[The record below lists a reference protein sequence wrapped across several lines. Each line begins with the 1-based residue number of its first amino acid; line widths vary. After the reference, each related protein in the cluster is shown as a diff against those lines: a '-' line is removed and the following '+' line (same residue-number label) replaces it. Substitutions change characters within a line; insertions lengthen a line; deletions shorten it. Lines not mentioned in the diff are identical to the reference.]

1 MMFASVFASL
11 GTRIMFVVLAALLGL
26 GGLFIG
32 FVKVIQKDVLA
43 QLMEHLETGQYKKRE
58 KTLAYMTKIL
68 EQGIHEYYKN
78 FDNATA
84 RKMALDYFKRIND
97 DKGMIY
103 MVVVDKNGVVLFDPV
118 NPKTVG
124 QSGLDA
130 QSVDGV
136 YYVRGYLEAAKKGGG
151 YTYYKM
157 PKYDGGVPEKKF
169 AYSHY
174 DEVSQMVIATTSYYT
189 DYTDIN
195 TENQAIK
202 EGVNKV
208 FNENTTKL
216 FLWILTATIALVVL
230 TLIYAKL
237 RIVKR
242 IDELVLKINAFSHG
256 DKDLRAKIDVGDRND
271 EISQVGRGIN
281 LFVENAR
288 LIMEEIKG
296 ISTSNKTSMDKLVQ
310 IAQETQKSMK
320 DSSTTLNSVKN
331 KATDVASM
339 MNISIEQSQGLRKRL
354 IETQGLVKESKDAI
368 GDLFSQ
374 IIESAHTEEELS
386 SKVEQLSRN
395 ADDVKSILDI
405 INDIADQT
413 NLLALNAAI
422 EAARAGE
429 HGRGFAVVADE
440 VRNLAGRTQKSLA
453 EINSTI
459 MVIVQEINAVSSQ
472 MNLNSQ
478 KMERLSD
485 MSKSVQETYE
495 KMSSNL
501 SSVVLDSNQ
510 SMDDYAKSGRQIEA
524 MVSDFAE
531 VEKVASK
538 TLADSSDILN
548 IATHVSGTTMN
559 LDKQVNLFKT

>member
-11 GTRIMFVVLAALLGL
+11 GTRIVFVVLAALISL

-32 FVKVIQKDVLA
+32 FVKVMQKDVSA

-68 EQGIHEYYKN
+68 EQGIHGYYKN

-174 DEVSQMVIATTSYYT
+174 DEVSQMVIAATSY
-189 DYTDIN
+189 YTDIN
-195 TENQAIK
+195 TENQAIT
-202 EGVNKV
+202 EGVGKV
-208 FNENTTKL
+208 FSENTAKL
-216 FLWILTATIALVVL
+216 FLWILTATIALAVL

-242 IDELVLKINAFSHG
+242 IDGLVLKINAFSHG
-256 DKDLRAKIDVGDRND
+256 DKDLRAKIEVDDRND
-271 EISQVGRGIN
+271 EISQVGRGVN

-320 DSSTTLNSVKN
+320 NSSTTLNSVKN

-339 MNISIEQSQGLRKRL
+339 MNTSIEQSQGLRKRL

-386 SKVEQLSRN
+386 SQVEQLSRN

-501 SSVVLDSNQ
+501 SSVVQDSNQ

-524 MVSDFAE
+524 MVSDFVE

>member
-1 MMFASVFASL
+1 MMFSSMFASL
-11 GTRIMFVVLAALLGL
+11 GTRIMLVVLAALLGL

-32 FVKVIQKDVLA
+32 FVKVMQKDVLV
-43 QLMEHLETGQYKKRE
+43 QLMEHLENGQYKKRE

-174 DEVSQMVIATTSYYT
+174 DEVSQMVIAATSY
-189 DYTDIN
+189 YTDIN
-195 TENQAIK
+195 TENKAIK

-339 MNISIEQSQGLRKRL
+339 MNASIEQSQGLRKRL

-374 IIESAHTEEELS
+374 ITESAHTEEELS

-459 MVIVQEINAVSSQ
+459 MVIVQEINDVSSQ

-510 SMDDYAKSGRQIEA
+510 SMDDYAKSGHQIEA

>member
-1 MMFASVFASL
+1 MMFSSMFASL
-11 GTRIMFVVLAALLGL
+11 GTRIMLVVLAALLGL

-32 FVKVIQKDVLA
+32 FVKVMQKDVLA
-43 QLMEHLETGQYKKRE
+43 QLMEHLENGQYKKRE

-84 RKMALDYFKRIND
+84 RKMALNYFKRIND

-174 DEVSQMVIATTSYYT
+174 DEVSQMVIAATSY
-189 DYTDIN
+189 YTDIN
-195 TENQAIK
+195 TENKAIK

-256 DKDLRAKIDVGDRND
+256 DKDLRAKIDVDDRND
-271 EISQVGRGIN
+271 EISQVGRGVN

-331 KATDVASM
+331 KATDIASM

-374 IIESAHTEEELS
+374 ITESAHTEEELS

-501 SSVVLDSNQ
+501 SSVVQDSNQ
-510 SMDDYAKSGRQIEA
+510 SMDDYAKSGHQIEA

>member
-1 MMFASVFASL
+1 MFASL
-11 GTRIMFVVLAALLGL
+11 GTRIMLVVLAALLGL

-32 FVKVIQKDVLA
+32 FVKVMQKDVLA
-43 QLMEHLETGQYKKRE
+43 QLMEHLENGQYKKRE
-58 KTLAYMTKIL
+58 KTLAYMTKLL
-68 EQGIHEYYKN
+68 EQGIHEYYKS

-84 RKMALDYFKRIND
+84 RKMALDYFKRINN

-174 DEVSQMVIATTSYYT
+174 DEVSQMVIAATSYYT
-189 DYTDIN
+189 DIN
-195 TENQAIK
+195 AENKAIK

-216 FLWILTATIALVVL
+216 FLWILSATIALVVL
-230 TLIYAKL
+230 TLVYAKL

-242 IDELVLKINAFSHG
+242 INELVLKINAFSRG
-256 DKDLRAKIDVGDRND
+256 DKDLRAKIDVDDCNN

-288 LIMEEIKG
+288 LIMEEVKG
-296 ISTSNKTSMDKLVQ
+296 ISTLNKTSMDKLVQ

-331 KATDVASM
+331 KATDIASM

-354 IETQGLVKESKDAI
+354 IETQELVKESKDAI

-374 IIESAHTEEELS
+374 ITESAHTEEELS
-386 SKVEQLSRN
+386 SQVEQLSRN

-510 SMDDYAKSGRQIEA
+510 SMDDYAKSGHQIEA
-524 MVSDFAE
+524 MVSDFVE

>member
-1 MMFASVFASL
+1 MVFFSMFSSL
-11 GTRIMFVVLAALLGL
+11 GARIVLVVLAALLGL

-32 FVKVIQKDVLA
+32 FVKVMQKDALA
-43 QLMEHLETGQYKKRE
+43 QLMEHLETEQYKKRE
-58 KTLAYMTKIL
+58 KTLAYMTELL

-78 FDNATA
+78 FDSATA
-84 RKMALDYFKRIND
+84 RKMVLDYFKRIND

-174 DEVSQMVIATTSYYT
+174 DEVSQMVIVATSY
-189 DYTDIN
+189 YTDIN
-195 TENQAIK
+195 TENKAIT
-202 EGVNKV
+202 EGVGKV

-242 IDELVLKINAFSHG
+242 IDELVLKVNAFSHG

-271 EISQVGRGIN
+271 EISQVGRGVN

-296 ISTSNKTSMDKLVQ
+296 ISTLNKTSMDKLVQ

-320 DSSTTLNSVKN
+320 NSSTTLDSVKN
-331 KATDVASM
+331 KATDIAGM
-339 MNISIEQSQGLRKRL
+339 MNASIEQSQGLRKRL
-354 IETQGLVKESKDAI
+354 IETQGLVKESKEAI

-374 IIESAHTEEELS
+374 ITESAHTEEELS

-501 SSVVLDSNQ
+501 SSVVQDSNQ
-510 SMDDYAKSGRQIEA
+510 SMDDYAKSGHQIEA
-524 MVSDFAE
+524 MVSDFVE

-538 TLADSSDILN
+538 TLADSSDVLN
-548 IATHVSGTTMN
+548 IATHVSETTMN

>member
-1 MMFASVFASL
+1 MFFSMFSSL
-11 GTRIMFVVLAALLGL
+11 GARIMLVVLAALLGL

-32 FVKVIQKDVLA
+32 FVKVMQKDVLA
-43 QLMEHLETGQYKKRE
+43 QLMEHLENGQYKKRE
-58 KTLAYMTKIL
+58 KTLAYMTRLL

-174 DEVSQMVIATTSYYT
+174 DEVSSMVIATTSYYT
-189 DYTDIN
+189 DIN
-195 TENQAIK
+195 TENKAIK

-296 ISTSNKTSMDKLVQ
+296 ISTLNKTSMDKLVQ
-310 IAQETQKSMK
+310 ITQETQKSMK
-320 DSSTTLNSVKN
+320 NSSTTLNSVKN
-331 KATDVASM
+331 KATDIASM
-339 MNISIEQSQGLRKRL
+339 MNASIEQSQGLRKRL
-354 IETQGLVKESKDAI
+354 IETQGLVKESKEAI

-374 IIESAHTEEELS
+374 ITESAHTEEELS

-510 SMDDYAKSGRQIEA
+510 SMDDYAKSGHQIEA
-524 MVSDFAE
+524 MVSDFVE

-538 TLADSSDILN
+538 TLVDSSDILN
-548 IATHVSGTTMN
+548 IATHVSETTMN

>member
-1 MMFASVFASL
+1 MFASVFASL

-78 FDNATA
+78 FDNTTA

-174 DEVSQMVIATTSYYT
+174 DEVSQMVIAATSY
-189 DYTDIN
+189 YTDIN
-195 TENQAIK
+195 TENKAIK

-331 KATDVASM
+331 KATDVANM
-339 MNISIEQSQGLRKRL
+339 MNASIEQSQGLRKRL

-374 IIESAHTEEELS
+374 ITESAHTEEELS

-478 KMERLSD
+478 KMEHLSD

-510 SMDDYAKSGRQIEA
+510 SMDDYAKSGHQIEA
-524 MVSDFAE
+524 MVSDFVE

-548 IATHVSGTTMN
+548 IATHVSETTMN

>member
-1 MMFASVFASL
+1 MFASVFASL

-32 FVKVIQKDVLA
+32 FVKVMQKDVLA

-58 KTLAYMTKIL
+58 KTLAYMTKLL
-68 EQGIHEYYKN
+68 EQGIHEYYKS

-174 DEVSQMVIATTSYYT
+174 DEVSQMVIAATSY
-189 DYTDIN
+189 YTDIN
-195 TENQAIK
+195 TENKAIK

-256 DKDLRAKIDVGDRND
+256 DKDLRTKIDVGDRND
-271 EISQVGRGIN
+271 EISQVGRGVN

-339 MNISIEQSQGLRKRL
+339 MNASIEQSQGLRKRL

-386 SKVEQLSRN
+386 SQVEQLSRN

-501 SSVVLDSNQ
+501 SSVVRDSNQ

-524 MVSDFAE
+524 MVSDFVG

>member
-1 MMFASVFASL
+1 M
-11 GTRIMFVVLAALLGL
+11 
-26 GGLFIG
+26 
-32 FVKVIQKDVLA
+32 QKDVLA

-58 KTLAYMTKIL
+58 KTLAYMTKII
-68 EQGIHEYYKN
+68 EQGIHEYYKS

-189 DYTDIN
+189 DIN
-195 TENQAIK
+195 TENKAIK

-216 FLWILTATIALVVL
+216 FLWILTATIMLVVL

-320 DSSTTLNSVKN
+320 DSSTTLGSVKN
-331 KATDVASM
+331 KATDIASM
-339 MNISIEQSQGLRKRL
+339 MNASIEQSQGLRKRL

-374 IIESAHTEEELS
+374 ITESAHTEEELS

-459 MVIVQEINAVSSQ
+459 MVIVQEINDVSSQ

-478 KMERLSD
+478 KM
-485 MSKSVQETYE
+485 
-495 KMSSNL
+495 
-501 SSVVLDSNQ
+501 
-510 SMDDYAKSGRQIEA
+510 
-524 MVSDFAE
+524 
-531 VEKVASK
+531 
-538 TLADSSDILN
+538 
-548 IATHVSGTTMN
+548 
-559 LDKQVNLFKT
+559 

>member
-1 MMFASVFASL
+1 MMFASIFASL

-32 FVKVIQKDVLA
+32 FVKVMQKDVLA
-43 QLMEHLETGQYKKRE
+43 QLIEHLETGQYKKRE
-58 KTLAYMTKIL
+58 KTLAYMTKII
-68 EQGIHEYYKN
+68 EQGIHEYYKD

-174 DEVSQMVIATTSYYT
+174 DEVSQMVIAATSY
-189 DYTDIN
+189 YTDIN
-195 TENQAIK
+195 TENKAIK

-310 IAQETQKSMK
+310 IAQETQKNMK

-339 MNISIEQSQGLRKRL
+339 MNASIEQSQGLRKRL

-374 IIESAHTEEELS
+374 ITESAHTEEELS

>member
-1 MMFASVFASL
+1 MVFASIFSSL
-11 GTRIMFVVLAALLGL
+11 GARIVLVVLAALLGL
-26 GGLFIG
+26 GGLSISL
-32 FVKVIQKDVLA
+32 VKVMQKDALE
-43 QLMEHLETGQYKKRE
+43 QLMGHLETGQYKKRE
-58 KTLAYMTKIL
+58 KTLAYMTRLL

-78 FDNATA
+78 FDNTTA

-118 NPKTVG
+118 NPKTIG
-124 QSGLDA
+124 QSGLNL
-130 QSVDGV
+130 QSIDGV
-136 YYVRGYLEAAKKGGG
+136 YYVKGYLEAAKKRGG

-174 DEVSQMVIATTSYYT
+174 DEVSQMVIAATSYYT
-189 DYTDIN
+189 DIN
-195 TENQAIK
+195 AENKAIK
-202 EGVNKV
+202 EGVEKV
-208 FNENTTKL
+208 FNENTAKL
-216 FLWILTATIALVVL
+216 FLWILTATIALAVL

-242 IDELVLKINAFSHG
+242 IDDLVLKINAFSHG
-256 DKDLRAKIDVGDRND
+256 DKDLRAKIDVDDRND
-271 EISQVGRGIN
+271 EISQVGHGVN
-281 LFVENAR
+281 LFVEKAR

-296 ISTSNKTSMDKLVQ
+296 ISTLNKTSMDKLVQ
-310 IAQETQKSMK
+310 ITKETQESMK
-320 DSSTTLNSVKN
+320 NSSTTLNSVKD
-331 KATDVASM
+331 KATDVASVM
-339 MNISIEQSQGLRKRL
+339 SASIEQSQGLRKRL
-354 IETQGLVKESKDAI
+354 IETQGLVKESKNAI

-374 IIESAHTEEELS
+374 IIEGARTEEELS
-386 SKVEQLSRN
+386 NKVEQLSRN

-459 MVIVQEINAVSSQ
+459 MVIVQEINDVSSQ

-495 KMSSNL
+495 KMSANL

-524 MVSDFAE
+524 MVSDFIK

-538 TLADSSDILN
+538 TLADSSDILK
-548 IATHVSGTTMN
+548 IATHVSETTKN

>member
-1 MMFASVFASL
+1 MFASL
-11 GTRIMFVVLAALLGL
+11 GTRVMLVVLAALLGL

-32 FVKVIQKDVLA
+32 FVKVMQKDVLA

-97 DKGMIY
+97 DKSMIY

-174 DEVSQMVIATTSYYT
+174 DEVSQMVIAATSY
-189 DYTDIN
+189 YTDIN
-195 TENQAIK
+195 TENKAIK

-208 FNENTTKL
+208 FNENTAKL

-310 IAQETQKSMK
+310 IVQETQKSMK

-339 MNISIEQSQGLRKRL
+339 MNASIEQSQGLRKRL

-374 IIESAHTEEELS
+374 ITESAHTEEELS

-501 SSVVLDSNQ
+501 SSVALDSNQ

-524 MVSDFAE
+524 MVSDFVG

>member
-1 MMFASVFASL
+1 MVFSSMFASL
-11 GTRIMFVVLAALLGL
+11 GTRIMLVVLAALLGL

-32 FVKVIQKDVLA
+32 FVKVMQKDVLA
-43 QLMEHLETGQYKKRE
+43 QLMEHLENGQYKKRE
-58 KTLAYMTKIL
+58 KTLAYMTEII
-68 EQGIHEYYKN
+68 EQGIHEYYKS

-124 QSGLDA
+124 QSGLEA

-174 DEVSQMVIATTSYYT
+174 DEVSQMVIAATSY
-189 DYTDIN
+189 YTDIN
-195 TENQAIK
+195 TENKAIK

-208 FNENTTKL
+208 FNENTTRL
-216 FLWILTATIALVVL
+216 FLWILTATITLVVL

-271 EISQVGRGIN
+271 EISQVGRGVN

-296 ISTSNKTSMDKLVQ
+296 ISTLNKTSMDKLVQ
-310 IAQETQKSMK
+310 ITQETQKSMK

-331 KATDVASM
+331 KATDIASM
-339 MNISIEQSQGLRKRL
+339 MNASIEQSQGLRKRL

-374 IIESAHTEEELS
+374 ITESAHTEDELS

-478 KMERLSD
+478 KMEHLSD

-510 SMDDYAKSGRQIEA
+510 SMDDYAKSGHQIEA
-524 MVSDFAE
+524 MVSDFVE

-548 IATHVSGTTMN
+548 IATHVSETTMN

>member
-1 MMFASVFASL
+1 MMFSSMFASL
-11 GTRIMFVVLAALLGL
+11 GTRIMLVVLAALLGL

-32 FVKVIQKDVLA
+32 FVKVMQKDVLA

-174 DEVSQMVIATTSYYT
+174 DEVSQMVIAATSY
-189 DYTDIN
+189 YTDIN
-195 TENQAIK
+195 TENKAIK

-256 DKDLRAKIDVGDRND
+256 DKDLRTRIDVGDCND
-271 EISQVGRGIN
+271 EISQVGRGVN

-320 DSSTTLNSVKN
+320 DSSTTLNSVKD
-331 KATDVASM
+331 KATDVANM
-339 MNISIEQSQGLRKRL
+339 MNTSIEQSQGLRKRL

-374 IIESAHTEEELS
+374 ITESAHTEEELS

-459 MVIVQEINAVSSQ
+459 MVIVQEINDVSSQ

-501 SSVVLDSNQ
+501 SSVVSDSNQ
-510 SMDDYAKSGRQIEA
+510 SMDDYAKSGHQIEA

-548 IATHVSGTTMN
+548 IATHVNGTTMN

>member
-1 MMFASVFASL
+1 MFFSMFSSL
-11 GTRIMFVVLAALLGL
+11 GTRIMLVVLAALISL
-26 GGLFIG
+26 GGLSIG
-32 FVKVIQKDVLA
+32 LVKVMQKDVLA
-43 QLMEHLETGQYKKRE
+43 QLMEHLEAGQYKKRE

-174 DEVSQMVIATTSYYT
+174 DEVSSMVIAATSY
-189 DYTDIN
+189 YTDIN
-195 TENQAIK
+195 TENKAIT
-202 EGVNKV
+202 EGVGKV

-216 FLWILTATIALVVL
+216 FLWILIATIALVVL

-256 DKDLRAKIDVGDRND
+256 DKDLRAKIDVDDRND
-271 EISQVGRGIN
+271 EISQVGRGVN

-296 ISTSNKTSMDKLVQ
+296 NSTLNKTSMDKLVQ

-320 DSSTTLNSVKN
+320 NSSTTLNSVKN
-331 KATDVASM
+331 KATDIASM
-339 MNISIEQSQGLRKRL
+339 MNASIEQSQGLRKRL
-354 IETQGLVKESKDAI
+354 IETQGLVKESKEAI

-374 IIESAHTEEELS
+374 ITESAHTEEELS

-510 SMDDYAKSGRQIEA
+510 SMDDYAKSGHQIEA
-524 MVSDFAE
+524 MVSDFVE

-538 TLADSSDILN
+538 TLVDSSDVLN
-548 IATHVSGTTMN
+548 IATHVSETTMN

>member
-1 MMFASVFASL
+1 MFASL
-11 GTRIMFVVLAALLGL
+11 GTRIMFVVLVALLGL

-32 FVKVIQKDVLA
+32 FVKVMQKDVLA

-58 KTLAYMTKIL
+58 KTLAYMTKII
-68 EQGIHEYYKN
+68 EQGIHEYYKS

-189 DYTDIN
+189 DIN
-195 TENQAIK
+195 TENKAIK

-242 IDELVLKINAFSHG
+242 IDGLVLKINAFSHG
-256 DKDLRAKIDVGDRND
+256 DKDLRTKIDVGDRND
-271 EISQVGRGIN
+271 EISQVGRGVN

-310 IAQETQKSMK
+310 IVQETQKSMK

-331 KATDVASM
+331 KATDVAIM
-339 MNISIEQSQGLRKRL
+339 MNASIEQSQGLRKRL

-386 SKVEQLSRN
+386 SQVEQLSRN

-501 SSVVLDSNQ
+501 SSVVSDSNQ

-524 MVSDFAE
+524 MVSDFVG

>member
-32 FVKVIQKDVLA
+32 FVKVMQKDVLA

-58 KTLAYMTKIL
+58 KTLAYMTKLL
-68 EQGIHEYYKN
+68 EQGIHEYYKS

-174 DEVSQMVIATTSYYT
+174 DEVSQMVIAATSY
-189 DYTDIN
+189 YTDIN
-195 TENQAIK
+195 TENKAIK

-256 DKDLRAKIDVGDRND
+256 DKDLRTKIDVGDRND

-310 IAQETQKSMK
+310 IAQETQKNMK

-331 KATDVASM
+331 KATDVVSM
-339 MNISIEQSQGLRKRL
+339 VNASIEQSQGLRKRL

-374 IIESAHTEEELS
+374 IIESAYTEEELS
-386 SKVEQLSRN
+386 SQVEQLSRN

-501 SSVVLDSNQ
+501 SSVVQDSNQ
-510 SMDDYAKSGRQIEA
+510 SMDDYTKSGRQIEA
-524 MVSDFAE
+524 MVSDFVE

>member
-1 MMFASVFASL
+1 MFSSMFASL
-11 GTRIMFVVLAALLGL
+11 GARIMFVVLAALLGL

-32 FVKVIQKDVLA
+32 FVKVMQKDVLA

-174 DEVSQMVIATTSYYT
+174 DEVSQMVIAATSY
-189 DYTDIN
+189 YTDIN
-195 TENQAIK
+195 TENKAIK

-208 FNENTTKL
+208 FDENTTKL

-296 ISTSNKTSMDKLVQ
+296 ISTLNKTSMDKLVQ
-310 IAQETQKSMK
+310 ITQETQKSMK
-320 DSSTTLNSVKN
+320 NSSTTLNSVKN
-331 KATDVASM
+331 KATDIASM

-374 IIESAHTEEELS
+374 ITESAHTEEELS

-459 MVIVQEINAVSSQ
+459 MVIVQEINDVSSQ

-501 SSVVLDSNQ
+501 SSVVSDSNQ
-510 SMDDYAKSGRQIEA
+510 TMDDYAKSGHQIEA

>member
-1 MMFASVFASL
+1 MFSSMFASL
-11 GTRIMFVVLAALLGL
+11 GTRIMLVVLAALLGL

-32 FVKVIQKDVLA
+32 FVKVMQKDVLA
-43 QLMEHLETGQYKKRE
+43 QLMEHLENGQYKKRE

-174 DEVSQMVIATTSYYT
+174 DEVSQMVIAATSY
-189 DYTDIN
+189 YTDIN
-195 TENQAIK
+195 TENKAIK

-208 FNENTTKL
+208 FNENTTRL

-256 DKDLRAKIDVGDRND
+256 DKDLRIKIDVGDRND
-271 EISQVGRGIN
+271 EISQVGRGVN

-296 ISTSNKTSMDKLVQ
+296 ISTSNKTSMDELVQ

-320 DSSTTLNSVKN
+320 NSSTTLGSVKN
-331 KATDVASM
+331 KATDIASM
-339 MNISIEQSQGLRKRL
+339 MNASIEQSQGLRKRL
-354 IETQGLVKESKDAI
+354 IETQGLVKESKEAI

-374 IIESAHTEEELS
+374 ITESAHTEEELS

-459 MVIVQEINAVSSQ
+459 MVIVQEINDVSSQ

-510 SMDDYAKSGRQIEA
+510 SMDDYAKSGHQIEA

>member
-11 GTRIMFVVLAALLGL
+11 GTRIMFVVLAALISL

-32 FVKVIQKDVLA
+32 FVKVMQKDVSA

-68 EQGIHEYYKN
+68 EQGIHGYYKN

-174 DEVSQMVIATTSYYT
+174 DEVSQMVIAATSY
-189 DYTDIN
+189 YTDIN
-195 TENQAIK
+195 TENQAIT
-202 EGVNKV
+202 EGVGKV
-208 FNENTTKL
+208 FSENTTKL
-216 FLWILTATIALVVL
+216 FLWILTATIALAVL

-242 IDELVLKINAFSHG
+242 IDGLVLKINAFSHG
-256 DKDLRAKIDVGDRND
+256 DKDLRAKIEVDDRND
-271 EISQVGRGIN
+271 EISQVGRGVN

-296 ISTSNKTSMDKLVQ
+296 ISTSNKTSMDELVQ
-310 IAQETQKSMK
+310 IVQETQKSMK
-320 DSSTTLNSVKN
+320 NSSTTLNSVKN

-339 MNISIEQSQGLRKRL
+339 MNTSIEQSQGLRKRL

-501 SSVVLDSNQ
+501 SSVVRDSNQ

-524 MVSDFAE
+524 MVSDFVE

>member
-1 MMFASVFASL
+1 MMFSSMFASL
-11 GTRIMFVVLAALLGL
+11 GTRIMLVVLAALLGL

-32 FVKVIQKDVLA
+32 FVKVMQKDVLA

-174 DEVSQMVIATTSYYT
+174 DEVSQMVIAATSY
-189 DYTDIN
+189 YTDIN
-195 TENQAIK
+195 TENKAIK

-242 IDELVLKINAFSHG
+242 IDELVLKIDAFSHG
-256 DKDLRAKIDVGDRND
+256 DKDLRIKIDVGDRND
-271 EISQVGRGIN
+271 EISQVGRGVN

-320 DSSTTLNSVKN
+320 NSSTTLNSVKN
-331 KATDVASM
+331 KATDIASM

-374 IIESAHTEEELS
+374 ITESAHTEEELS

-459 MVIVQEINAVSSQ
+459 MVIVQEINDVSSQ

-501 SSVVLDSNQ
+501 SSVVQDSNQ
-510 SMDDYAKSGRQIEA
+510 SMDDYAKSGHQIEA

>member
-1 MMFASVFASL
+1 MFSSMFASL
-11 GTRIMFVVLAALLGL
+11 GTRIVFVVLAALISL

-32 FVKVIQKDVLA
+32 FVKVMQKDVSA

-58 KTLAYMTKIL
+58 KTLAYMTKLL
-68 EQGIHEYYKN
+68 EQGIHGYYKN

-174 DEVSQMVIATTSYYT
+174 DEVSQMVIAATSY
-189 DYTDIN
+189 YTDIN
-195 TENQAIK
+195 TENQAIT
-202 EGVNKV
+202 EGVGKV

-216 FLWILTATIALVVL
+216 FLWILTATIALAVL

-242 IDELVLKINAFSHG
+242 IDGLVLKINAFSHG
-256 DKDLRAKIDVGDRND
+256 DKDLRVKIEVDDRND
-271 EISQVGRGIN
+271 EISQVGRGVN

-331 KATDVASM
+331 KATGVASM

-374 IIESAHTEEELS
+374 IIESAHTEEKLS

-459 MVIVQEINAVSSQ
+459 MVIVQEINDVSSQ

-501 SSVVLDSNQ
+501 SSVVSDSNQ
-510 SMDDYAKSGRQIEA
+510 SMDDYAKSGHQIEA
-524 MVSDFAE
+524 MVSDFVE

-548 IATHVSGTTMN
+548 IATHVRGTTMN

>member
-1 MMFASVFASL
+1 MMFSSIFASL
-11 GTRIMFVVLAALLGL
+11 GTRIMLVVLAALLGL

-32 FVKVIQKDVLA
+32 FVKVMQKDVLA

-174 DEVSQMVIATTSYYT
+174 DEVSQMVIAATSY
-189 DYTDIN
+189 YTDIN
-195 TENQAIK
+195 TENKAIK

-256 DKDLRAKIDVGDRND
+256 DKDLRIKIDVGDRND
-271 EISQVGRGIN
+271 EISQVGHGVN

-320 DSSTTLNSVKN
+320 NSSTTLNSVKN

-339 MNISIEQSQGLRKRL
+339 MNASIEQSQGLRKRL

-374 IIESAHTEEELS
+374 ITESAHTEEELS

-459 MVIVQEINAVSSQ
+459 MVIVQEINDVSSQ

-501 SSVVLDSNQ
+501 SSVVQDSNQ

-524 MVSDFAE
+524 MVSDFVE

>member
-32 FVKVIQKDVLA
+32 FVKVMQKDVLA

-58 KTLAYMTKIL
+58 KTLAYMTKLL

-84 RKMALDYFKRIND
+84 RKMALNYFKRIND

-174 DEVSQMVIATTSYYT
+174 DEMSQMVIATTSY
-189 DYTDIN
+189 YTDIN

-256 DKDLRAKIDVGDRND
+256 DKDLRTKIDVGDRND
-271 EISQVGRGIN
+271 EISQVGRGVN

-339 MNISIEQSQGLRKRL
+339 MNASIEQSQGLRKRL

-386 SKVEQLSRN
+386 SQVEQLSRN

-501 SSVVLDSNQ
+501 SSVVSDSNQ

-524 MVSDFAE
+524 MVSDFVG

>member
-1 MMFASVFASL
+1 MMFSSMFASL
-11 GTRIMFVVLAALLGL
+11 GTRIMLVVLAALLGL
-26 GGLFIG
+26 GGFFIG
-32 FVKVIQKDVLA
+32 FVKVMQKDVLA
-43 QLMEHLETGQYKKRE
+43 QLMEHLENGQYKKRE
-58 KTLAYMTKIL
+58 KTLAYMTKLL
-68 EQGIHEYYKN
+68 EQGIHEYYKS

-174 DEVSQMVIATTSYYT
+174 DEVSQMVIAATSY
-189 DYTDIN
+189 YTDIN
-195 TENQAIK
+195 TENKAIK

-230 TLIYAKL
+230 TLVYAKL

-296 ISTSNKTSMDKLVQ
+296 ISTLNKTSMDKLVQ
-310 IAQETQKSMK
+310 ITQETQKSMK

-331 KATDVASM
+331 KATDIASM

-374 IIESAHTEEELS
+374 ITESAHTEEELS
-386 SKVEQLSRN
+386 SQVEQLSRN

-478 KMERLSD
+478 KMEHLSD

-501 SSVVLDSNQ
+501 SSVVQDSNQ
-510 SMDDYAKSGRQIEA
+510 SMDDYAKSGHQIEA
-524 MVSDFAE
+524 MVSDFVE

-548 IATHVSGTTMN
+548 IATHVSETTMN

>member
-32 FVKVIQKDVLA
+32 FVKVMQKDVLA
-43 QLMEHLETGQYKKRE
+43 QLIEHLETGQYKKRE

-174 DEVSQMVIATTSYYT
+174 DEVSQMVIAATSY
-189 DYTDIN
+189 YTDIN

-202 EGVNKV
+202 GGVNKV
-208 FNENTTKL
+208 FNENTAKL

-256 DKDLRAKIDVGDRND
+256 DKDLRARIDVGDRND
-271 EISQVGRGIN
+271 EISQVGRGVN

-339 MNISIEQSQGLRKRL
+339 MNASIEQSQGLRKRL

-386 SKVEQLSRN
+386 SQVEQLSRN

-501 SSVVLDSNQ
+501 SSVVSDSNQ

-524 MVSDFAE
+524 MVSDFVG

>member
-1 MMFASVFASL
+1 MMFSSMFASL
-11 GTRIMFVVLAALLGL
+11 GTRIVLLVLVALLGL

-32 FVKVIQKDVLA
+32 FVKVMQKDVLA

-68 EQGIHEYYKN
+68 EQGVHEYYKN

-174 DEVSQMVIATTSYYT
+174 DEVSQMVIAATSY
-189 DYTDIN
+189 YTDIN
-195 TENQAIK
+195 TENKAIK

-230 TLIYAKL
+230 ALIYAKL

-256 DKDLRAKIDVGDRND
+256 DKDLRIKIDVGDRND
-271 EISQVGRGIN
+271 EISQVGHGVN

-374 IIESAHTEEELS
+374 ITESAHTEEELS

-459 MVIVQEINAVSSQ
+459 MVIVQEINDVSSQ

-478 KMERLSD
+478 KMECLSD

-501 SSVVLDSNQ
+501 SSVVSDSNQ
-510 SMDDYAKSGRQIEA
+510 SMDDYAKSGHQIEA

-548 IATHVSGTTMN
+548 IATHVSGTTTN

>member
-174 DEVSQMVIATTSYYT
+174 DEVSQMVIAATSY
-189 DYTDIN
+189 YTDIN
-195 TENQAIK
+195 TENKAIK
-202 EGVNKV
+202 EGVNKG

-230 TLIYAKL
+230 MLIYAKL

-256 DKDLRAKIDVGDRND
+256 DKDLRARIDVGDRND

-331 KATDVASM
+331 KATDVANM
-339 MNISIEQSQGLRKRL
+339 MNASIEQSQGLRKRL

-374 IIESAHTEEELS
+374 ITESARTEEELS

-459 MVIVQEINAVSSQ
+459 MVIVQEINDVSSQ

-501 SSVVLDSNQ
+501 SSVVSDSNQ

-524 MVSDFAE
+524 MVSDFVG

-559 LDKQVNLFKT
+559 LDKQVSLFKT

>member
-32 FVKVIQKDVLA
+32 FVKVMQKDVLA

-78 FDNATA
+78 FDNTTA

-174 DEVSQMVIATTSYYT
+174 DEVSQMVIAATSY
-189 DYTDIN
+189 YTDIN
-195 TENQAIK
+195 TENKAIK

-208 FNENTTKL
+208 FNENTTRL

-310 IAQETQKSMK
+310 IVQETQKSMK

-331 KATDVASM
+331 KATDVANM
-339 MNISIEQSQGLRKRL
+339 MNASIEQSQGLRKRL

-374 IIESAHTEEELS
+374 ITESAHTEEELS

-459 MVIVQEINAVSSQ
+459 MVIVQEINDVSSQ

-510 SMDDYAKSGRQIEA
+510 SMDDYAKSGRHIEA
-524 MVSDFAE
+524 MVSDFVG

-559 LDKQVNLFKT
+559 LDQQVNLFKT

>member
-1 MMFASVFASL
+1 MMFSSMFASL
-11 GTRIMFVVLAALLGL
+11 GTRIMLVVLAALLGL

-32 FVKVIQKDVLA
+32 FVKVMQKDVLA

-174 DEVSQMVIATTSYYT
+174 DEVSQMVIAATSY
-189 DYTDIN
+189 YTDIN
-195 TENQAIK
+195 TENKAIK

-208 FNENTTKL
+208 FNENTTRL

-242 IDELVLKINAFSHG
+242 IDELVLKINAFSRG
-256 DKDLRAKIDVGDRND
+256 DKDLRIKIDVGDHND
-271 EISQVGRGIN
+271 EISQVGHGVN

-331 KATDVASM
+331 KATDIASM

-374 IIESAHTEEELS
+374 ITESAHTEEELS

-459 MVIVQEINAVSSQ
+459 MVIVQEINDVSSQ

-510 SMDDYAKSGRQIEA
+510 SMDDYAKSGHQIEA

-531 VEKVASK
+531 VEKVASN

>member
-32 FVKVIQKDVLA
+32 FVKVMQKDVLA

-58 KTLAYMTKIL
+58 KTLAYMTKLL

-78 FDNATA
+78 SDNATA

-103 MVVVDKNGVVLFDPV
+103 TVVVDKNGVVLFDPV

-124 QSGLDA
+124 QSGLNL

-174 DEVSQMVIATTSYYT
+174 DEVSQMVIAATSY
-189 DYTDIN
+189 YTDIN
-195 TENQAIK
+195 TENKAIK

-208 FNENTTKL
+208 FNENTVKL

-230 TLIYAKL
+230 TIIYAKL

-256 DKDLRAKIDVGDRND
+256 DKDLRARIDVGDRND
-271 EISQVGRGIN
+271 EISQVGRGVN

-331 KATDVASM
+331 KATDVANM
-339 MNISIEQSQGLRKRL
+339 MNASIEQSQGLRKRL

-386 SKVEQLSRN
+386 SQVEQLSRN

-501 SSVVLDSNQ
+501 SSVVSDSNQ

-524 MVSDFAE
+524 MVSDFVG

>member
-1 MMFASVFASL
+1 MMFSSMFASL

-32 FVKVIQKDVLA
+32 FVKVMQKDVLA

-58 KTLAYMTKIL
+58 KTLAYMTKII
-68 EQGIHEYYKN
+68 EQGIHEYYKS

-189 DYTDIN
+189 DIN
-195 TENQAIK
+195 TENKAIK

-208 FNENTTKL
+208 FNENTAKL

-331 KATDVASM
+331 KATDVANM
-339 MNISIEQSQGLRKRL
+339 MNTSIEQSQGLRKRL

-374 IIESAHTEEELS
+374 ITESAHTEEELS

-501 SSVVLDSNQ
+501 SSVVSDSNQ
-510 SMDDYAKSGRQIEA
+510 SMDDYAKSGHRIEA
-524 MVSDFAE
+524 MVSDFME

>member
-11 GTRIMFVVLAALLGL
+11 GTRIVFVVLAALISL

-32 FVKVIQKDVLA
+32 FVKVMQKDVSA

-58 KTLAYMTKIL
+58 KTLAYMTELL

-84 RKMALDYFKRIND
+84 RKIALDYFKRIND

-124 QSGLDA
+124 QSGLGL

-174 DEVSQMVIATTSYYT
+174 DEVSQMVIAATSY
-189 DYTDIN
+189 YTDIN
-195 TENQAIK
+195 TENQAIT
-202 EGVNKV
+202 EGVGKV

-216 FLWILTATIALVVL
+216 FLWILTATIALAVL

-242 IDELVLKINAFSHG
+242 IDGLVLKINAFSHG
-256 DKDLRAKIDVGDRND
+256 DKDLRAKIEVDDRND
-271 EISQVGRGIN
+271 EISQVGRGVN

-320 DSSTTLNSVKN
+320 NSSTTLNSVKN
-331 KATDVASM
+331 KATDVAST
-339 MNISIEQSQGLRKRL
+339 MNTSIEQSQGLRKRL

-386 SKVEQLSRN
+386 SQVEQLSRN

-524 MVSDFAE
+524 MVSDFVE

>member
-1 MMFASVFASL
+1 MVFSSVFSSL
-11 GTRIMFVVLAALLGL
+11 GARIIFIVLAALLGL

-32 FVKVIQKDVLA
+32 FVKVMQKDVLT

-58 KTLAYMTKIL
+58 KTLAYMTEII
-68 EQGIHEYYKN
+68 EQGIHEYYKS

-103 MVVVDKNGVVLFDPV
+103 MVVDKNGVVLFDPV

-189 DYTDIN
+189 DIN
-195 TENQAIK
+195 TENKAIK

-230 TLIYAKL
+230 ALIYAKL

-271 EISQVGRGIN
+271 EISQVGRGVN

-296 ISTSNKTSMDKLVQ
+296 ISTLNKTSMDKLVQ
-310 IAQETQKSMK
+310 IVQETQKSMK
-320 DSSTTLNSVKN
+320 NSSTTLNSVKN
-331 KATDVASM
+331 KATDIASM
-339 MNISIEQSQGLRKRL
+339 MNASIEQSQGLRKRL
-354 IETQGLVKESKDAI
+354 IETQAFVKESKDAI

-374 IIESAHTEEELS
+374 ITESAHTEEELS
-386 SKVEQLSRN
+386 SQVEQLSRN

-459 MVIVQEINAVSSQ
+459 MVIVQEINTVSSQ

-524 MVSDFAE
+524 MVSDFVE

-548 IATHVSGTTMN
+548 IATHVSETAMN

>member
-1 MMFASVFASL
+1 MMFSSMFASL
-11 GTRIMFVVLAALLGL
+11 GTRVMLVVLAALLGL

-32 FVKVIQKDVLA
+32 FVKVMQKDVLA
-43 QLMEHLETGQYKKRE
+43 QLMEHLENGQYKKRE
-58 KTLAYMTKIL
+58 KTLAYMTKLL
-68 EQGIHEYYKN
+68 EQGIHEYYKS

-174 DEVSQMVIATTSYYT
+174 DEVSQMVIAATSY
-189 DYTDIN
+189 YTDIN
-195 TENQAIK
+195 TENKAIK

-230 TLIYAKL
+230 TLVYAKL

-288 LIMEEIKG
+288 LIMEEVKG
-296 ISTSNKTSMDKLVQ
+296 ISTLNKTSMDQLVQ
-310 IAQETQKSMK
+310 ITQETQKSMK
-320 DSSTTLNSVKN
+320 NSSTTLNSVKN
-331 KATDVASM
+331 KATDIASM

-374 IIESAHTEEELS
+374 ITESAHTEEKLS
-386 SKVEQLSRN
+386 SQVEQLSRN

-510 SMDDYAKSGRQIEA
+510 SMDDYAKSGHQIEA
-524 MVSDFAE
+524 MVSDFVE

-548 IATHVSGTTMN
+548 IATHVSETTIN

>member
-32 FVKVIQKDVLA
+32 FVKVMQKDVLA

-58 KTLAYMTKIL
+58 KTLAYMTKII
-68 EQGIHEYYKN
+68 EQGVHEYYKS

-84 RKMALDYFKRIND
+84 RKMVLDYFKRIND

-174 DEVSQMVIATTSYYT
+174 DEVSQMVIAMTSY
-189 DYTDIN
+189 YTDIN
-195 TENQAIK
+195 TENKAIK

-208 FNENTTKL
+208 FNENTAKL

-331 KATDVASM
+331 KATDVANM
-339 MNISIEQSQGLRKRL
+339 MNTSIEQSQGLRKRL

-459 MVIVQEINAVSSQ
+459 MVIVQEINDVSSQ

-501 SSVVLDSNQ
+501 SSVVQDSNQ
-510 SMDDYAKSGRQIEA
+510 SMDDYAKSGHQIEA
-524 MVSDFAE
+524 MVSDFAK
-531 VEKVASK
+531 VEKVSSK

>member
-1 MMFASVFASL
+1 MFASL
-11 GTRIMFVVLAALLGL
+11 GTRIMLVVLAALLGL
-26 GGLFIG
+26 GGLFVG
-32 FVKVIQKDVLA
+32 FVKVMQKDVLA
-43 QLMEHLETGQYKKRE
+43 QLMEHLENGQYKKRE
-58 KTLAYMTKIL
+58 KTLAYMTKII

-78 FDNATA
+78 SDNATA
-84 RKMALDYFKRIND
+84 RKMALNYFKRIND

-189 DYTDIN
+189 DIN

-208 FNENTTKL
+208 FNENTTRL
-216 FLWILTATIALVVL
+216 FLWILTATIALAVL

-242 IDELVLKINAFSHG
+242 IDELVFKINAFSHG

-271 EISQVGRGIN
+271 EISQVARGVN

-296 ISTSNKTSMDKLVQ
+296 ISTLNKTSMDKLVQ
-310 IAQETQKSMK
+310 ITQETQKSMK
-320 DSSTTLNSVKN
+320 DSSTTLDSVKN
-331 KATDVASM
+331 KATDIASM

-374 IIESAHTEEELS
+374 ITESAHTEEELS

-459 MVIVQEINAVSSQ
+459 MVIVQEINDVSSQ

-510 SMDDYAKSGRQIEA
+510 SMDDYAKSGHQIEA

-548 IATHVSGTTMN
+548 IATHVSETTMN
-559 LDKQVNLFKT
+559 LDQQVNLFKT

>member
-1 MMFASVFASL
+1 MFSSMFASL
-11 GTRIMFVVLAALLGL
+11 GTRIMLVVLAALLGL

-32 FVKVIQKDVLA
+32 FVKVMQKDVLA
-43 QLMEHLETGQYKKRE
+43 QLMEHLENGQYKKRE
-58 KTLAYMTKIL
+58 KTLAYMTKLL
-68 EQGIHEYYKN
+68 EQGIHEYYKS

-174 DEVSQMVIATTSYYT
+174 DEVSSMVIAATSY
-189 DYTDIN
+189 YTDIN
-195 TENQAIK
+195 TENKAIK

-208 FNENTTKL
+208 FDENTTKL

-242 IDELVLKINAFSHG
+242 IDELVLKINAFSRG
-256 DKDLRAKIDVGDRND
+256 DKDLRIKIDVGDRND
-271 EISQVGRGIN
+271 EISQVGRGVN

-296 ISTSNKTSMDKLVQ
+296 ISTLNKTSMGKLVQ
-310 IAQETQKSMK
+310 ITQETQKSMK

-331 KATDVASM
+331 KATDIASM
-339 MNISIEQSQGLRKRL
+339 MNASIEQSRGLRKRL

-374 IIESAHTEEELS
+374 ITESAHTEEELS

-510 SMDDYAKSGRQIEA
+510 SMDDYAKSGHQIEA
-524 MVSDFAE
+524 MVSDFVE

-548 IATHVSGTTMN
+548 IATHVSETTMN

>member
-1 MMFASVFASL
+1 MFSSMFASL
-11 GTRIMFVVLAALLGL
+11 GTRIMLVVLAALLGL

-32 FVKVIQKDVLA
+32 FVKVMQKDVLA
-43 QLMEHLETGQYKKRE
+43 QLMEHLENGQYKKRE
-58 KTLAYMTKIL
+58 KTLAYMTKLL
-68 EQGIHEYYKN
+68 EQGIHEYYKS

-84 RKMALDYFKRIND
+84 RKMALDYFKRINE

-130 QSVDGV
+130 YSVDGV

-174 DEVSQMVIATTSYYT
+174 DEVSQMVIAATSY
-189 DYTDIN
+189 YTDIN
-195 TENQAIK
+195 TENKAIK

-230 TLIYAKL
+230 TLVYAKL

-242 IDELVLKINAFSHG
+242 IDELVFKINAFSHG

-296 ISTSNKTSMDKLVQ
+296 ISTLNKTSMDQLVQ
-310 IAQETQKSMK
+310 ITQETQKSMK
-320 DSSTTLNSVKN
+320 NSSTTLNSVKN
-331 KATDVASM
+331 KATDIASM
-339 MNISIEQSQGLRKRL
+339 MNASIEQSQGLRKRL

-374 IIESAHTEEELS
+374 ITESAHTEEELS
-386 SKVEQLSRN
+386 SQVEQLSRN

-510 SMDDYAKSGRQIEA
+510 SMDDYAKSGHQIEA
-524 MVSDFAE
+524 MVSDFVE

-538 TLADSSDILN
+538 TLADSSEILN
-548 IATHVSGTTMN
+548 IATHVSETTIN